1 MTFTQ
6 IMTLSSIA
14 ESAPEDGTKLFRAV
28 DGSPEFP
35 GSHPYEMR
43 CYIVLKRTPKGFW
56 IDMNHAPKRFV
67 RADGIKKFAHLTR
80 AAAVESYIARK
91 RSQAGFL
98 IAQLRLTARRLNG
111 ANRTIGATPTAYE
124 ITLED
129 L

>member
-1 MTFTQ
+1 MTFTR

-28 DGSPEFP
+28 DGSPECFGCRP
-35 GSHPYEMR
+35 WEMR

-56 IDMNHAPKRFV
+56 IDMNYAPKRFV

-91 RSQAGFL
+91 SSQAGHL
-98 IAQLRLTARRLNG
+98 IAQLKLTARRLNAAKRLTG
-111 ANRTIGATPTAYE
+111 VEPKPRE
-124 ITLED
+124 IALED
-129 L
+129 I